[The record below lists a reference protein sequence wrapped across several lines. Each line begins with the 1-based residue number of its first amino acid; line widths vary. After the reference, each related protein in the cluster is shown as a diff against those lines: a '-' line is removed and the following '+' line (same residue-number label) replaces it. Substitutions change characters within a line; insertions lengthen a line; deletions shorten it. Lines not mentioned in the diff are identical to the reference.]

1 MPQINSIVIN
11 GTHYDLPTASK
22 FSSQLED
29 LGQAMQ
35 AMGISAYDMTNAIK
49 RMNEVLS
56 RLEYHSDEITAIKDD
71 LHDLRYETENIQSGL
86 DCRTAM
92 LEMELSDLRSAMDAK
107 TENPNQKGDLEIFSQ
122 IEVNPFLPNFVDLD
136 SEEFLQQRR
145 PWDFEIDWHGK

>member
-11 GTHYDLPTASK
+11 GTHYDLPTASQ
-22 FSSQLED
+22 FSSQLQD
-29 LGQAMQ
+29 LGKAMQ
-35 AMGISAYDMTNAIK
+35 SMGISAYEMTNAIK

-71 LHDLRYETENIQSGL
+71 LHDLRYETENIQNGL
-86 DCRTAM
+86 DCRTAV

-122 IEVNPFLPNFVDLD
+122 IEVNPFLPGFVDLD
-136 SEEFLQQRR
+136 SEEYIHQR
-145 PWDFEIDWHGK
+145 PLWDFTVDF